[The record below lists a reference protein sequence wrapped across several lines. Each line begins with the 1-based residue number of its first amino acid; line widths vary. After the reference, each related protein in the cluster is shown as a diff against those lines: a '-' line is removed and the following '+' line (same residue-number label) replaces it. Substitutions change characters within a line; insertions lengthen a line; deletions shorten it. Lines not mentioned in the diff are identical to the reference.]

1 MAFYSVF
8 GISIFWMSLIAS
20 IILYAVKR
28 KWHPIMYLIAISFY
42 IFSVGFVIDVFDLKK
57 NGILITL
64 AISSI
69 IMIGIGYYLSTKII
83 DNKTMDNKGELF
95 LVKKTRP
102 VSRKTRKSK
111 GGKS

>member
-83 DNKTMDNKGELF
+83 DNKKMDNKGEIF
-95 LVKKTRP
+95 LSKKAIPVSKKTR
-102 VSRKTRKSK
+102 KGK